1 MNKIDKSE
9 EDWKRE
15 LTKEQYYILR
25 ERGTERA
32 FAGKY
37 NNNKDD
43 GNYYCAGCGNL
54 LFDSKTKY
62 DSRSGWPSFYQPI
75 DKDKVI
81 VQLDKT
87 HGMIREEVLCANCGG
102 HLGHVFN
109 DGPQPTGKR
118 FCMNSAALDFKKR
131 DTK

>member
-9 EDWKRE
+9 EDWKKE
-15 LTKEQYYILR
+15 LTEEQYYILR
-25 ERGTERA
+25 EGGTEHA

-62 DSRSGWPSFYQPI
+62 DSKSGWPSFYQPI

-131 DTK
+131 DPR

>member
-15 LTKEQYYILR
+15 LTEEQYYILR
-25 ERGTERA
+25 EGGTEHA

-62 DSRSGWPSFYQPI
+62 DSKSGWPSFYQPI

-87 HGMIREEVLCANCGG
+87 HGLIREEVLCANCGG

-131 DTK
+131 DPK